1 MLQNR
6 KLKSKLKYHKLP
18 LGNIETLMDDIE
30 GEKVAEQRVDNC
42 VEVHVKE
49 A

>member
-6 KLKSKLKYHKLP
+6 RLKSKLRYHKLP

-30 GEKVAEQRVDNC
+30 EEEVSEQRVDSC
-42 VEVHVKE
+42 T
-49 A
+49 